1 VTRIQFRWEKRPS
14 QPAAETL
21 RRVICR
27 SLEAL
32 GQPDSEVHVFMTGD
46 ERIRDLNHRYRD
58 RECATDVLSFP
69 DGELLPSGRVLQGEI
84 VISLDTARRQA
95 EALHHGELR
104 ELSELALHGV
114 LHLVGYDHERD
125 HGEMNEL
132 EVALREELLS

>member
-1 VTRIQFRWEKRPS
+1 MTRIQFRWEKRPS
-14 QPAAETL
+14 QPVAETL

-27 SLEAL
+27 CLEVL
-32 GQPDSEVHVFMTGD
+32 GQPDSEVHVLITGD
-46 ERIRDLNHRYRD
+46 DRIRDLNQRYRGRD
-58 RECATDVLSFP
+58 GATDVLSFP
-69 DGELLPSGRVLQGEI
+69 DRELLPSGRVLQGEI
-84 VISLDTARRQA
+84 VISLEAARRQA

>member
-1 VTRIQFRWEKRPS
+1 MTRIQIRWEKRPS

-27 SLEAL
+27 CLEEL
-32 GQPDSEVHVFMTGD
+32 GQLDSEVHVLITGD

-58 RECATDVLSFP
+58 REGATDVLSFP
-69 DGELLPSGRVLQGEI
+69 DGEVLPSGRVLQGEI

-104 ELSELALHGV
+104 ELSELVLHGV

>member
-1 VTRIQFRWEKRPS
+1 MTRIQIRWEKRPS

-21 RRVICR
+21 RRVISRC
-27 SLEAL
+27 LEEL
-32 GQPDSEVHVFMTGD
+32 GQLDSEVHVLITGD
-46 ERIRDLNHRYRD
+46 ERIRDLNHRYLD
-58 RECATDVLSFP
+58 REGATDVLSFP
-69 DGELLPSGRVLQGEI
+69 DGEVLPSGRVLQGEI

>member
-1 VTRIQFRWEKRPS
+1 MTRIQIRWEKRPS

-21 RRVICR
+21 RRVISRC
-27 SLEAL
+27 LEEL
-32 GQPDSEVHVFMTGD
+32 GQLDSEVHVLITGD
-46 ERIRDLNHRYRD
+46 ERIRDLNHRYLD
-58 RECATDVLSFP
+58 REGATDVLSFP
-69 DGELLPSGRVLQGEI
+69 DGEVLPSGRVLQGEI

-95 EALHHGELR
+95 KALHHGELR

-132 EVALREELLS
+132 EVALREELLP

>member
-1 VTRIQFRWEKRPS
+1 MNAVSFNNVDKWFGEFQALSAIN
-14 QPAAETL
+14 
-21 RRVICR
+21 
-27 SLEAL
+27 LE
-32 GQPDSEVHVFMTGD
+32 
-46 ERIRDLNHRYRD
+46 
-58 RECATDVLSFP
+58 
-69 DGELLPSGRVLQGEI
+69 VLQGEI

-104 ELSELALHGV
+104 ELSELVLHGV

>member
-1 VTRIQFRWEKRPS
+1 VTRIQFKWEKRPS
-14 QPAAETL
+14 QPAAEVL

-27 SLEAL
+27 CLEVL
-32 GQPDSEVHVFMTGD
+32 DQPDSEVHVLMTGD
-46 ERIRDLNHRYRD
+46 ERIRELNQRYRD
-58 RECATDVLSFP
+58 REGATDVLSFP

-95 EALHHGELR
+95 EALRHGELR
-104 ELSELALHGV
+104 ELSELVLHGV
-114 LHLVGYDHERD
+114 LHLVGYDHDRD

>member
-1 VTRIQFRWEKRPS
+1 MTRIHIRWEKRPS

-21 RRVICR
+21 RRVISRC
-27 SLEAL
+27 LEEL
-32 GQPDSEVHVFMTGD
+32 SQPDSEVHVLITGD
-46 ERIRDLNHRYRD
+46 ARISDLNHRFRH
-58 RECATDVLSFP
+58 REGATDVLSFP

-95 EALHHGELR
+95 EALHHDELR

>member
-1 VTRIQFRWEKRPS
+1 VTRIQIRWEKRPS

-27 SLEAL
+27 CLEEL
-32 GQPDSEVHVFMTGD
+32 GQLDSEVHVLITGD

-58 RECATDVLSFP
+58 CEGATDVLSFP
-69 DGELLPSGRVLQGEI
+69 DGEVLPSGRVLQGEI
-84 VISLDTARRQA
+84 VISLDAARRQA

>member
-1 VTRIQFRWEKRPS
+1 MTRIHIRWEKRPS

-27 SLEAL
+27 CLEEL
-32 GQPDSEVHVFMTGD
+32 GQLDSEVHVLITGD
-46 ERIRDLNHRYRD
+46 ERIRDLNRRYRD
-58 RECATDVLSFP
+58 REGATDVLSFR
-69 DGELLPSGRVLQGEI
+69 DGEVLPSGRVLQGEI